1 MTVDD
6 AVIQR
11 AVDGDRLAQQ
21 TIYEA
26 LCDRVHRLVLRVVGE
41 SDVDDVTQD
50 VFVHIFRKLG
60 TFRRESEFTTWV
72 HRLAI
77 NESLQHLRRVRRRS
91 TIPLEENSMISRAAG
106 NESEIKELFETAFSR
121 IDGELRLLLELKEVE
136 RLSYSKI
143 AELIGIPEGT
153 VGSRLNRA
161 RRDLREQLTALGWE
175 G

>member
-1 MTVDD
+1 MTVEDE
-6 AVIQR
+6 VIAK

-26 LCDRVHRLVLRVVGE
+26 LCSRVHRLVLRVVGE

-50 VFVHIFRKLG
+50 VFIHLFAKLR

-77 NESLQHLRRVRRRS
+77 NESLQHLRRTHRRS
-91 TIPLEENSMISRAAG
+91 TIPLEENSMTSKSPG
-106 NESEIKELFETAFSR
+106 NASEMKELFETAFSR
-121 IDGELRLLLELKEVE
+121 IDGEMRILLELKEVE

-161 RRDLREQLTALGWE
+161 RRDLREQLTVLGWE

>member
-6 AVIQR
+6 EVIAR
-11 AVDGDRLAQQ
+11 AVDGERLAQQ

-26 LCDRVHRLVLRVVGE
+26 LCSRVYRVVLRVVGE

-50 VFVHIFRKLG
+50 VFIHLFAKLG

-77 NESLQHLRRVRRRS
+77 NEALQHLRRARRRS
-91 TIPLEENSMISRAAG
+91 AIPLVENSMAAKSPG
-106 NESEIKELFETAFSR
+106 NASEMKELFETAFSK
-121 IDGELRLLLELKEVE
+121 IDGEMRLLLELKEVE

-161 RRDLREQLTALGWE
+161 RRDLREQLTVLGWE